1 MYSIAFRSCKASHL
15 KRFFNQVNIHQHVF
29 AATVSHKHFST
40 ESKINNSNV
49 PTNDPGEWKNV
60 YKGMLAPRIRNLK
73 IVSFVTSGMGLLIQ
87 PLLLQKASEMGS
99 SLVATI
105 GICTITG
112 FFTFITPVLIH
123 LVTRKYVTSVEYNE
137 KNDEYM
143 ATVISFFLKPKQ
155 ASIFNFNFWLA
166 FLS

>member
-1 MYSIAFRSCKASHL
+1 
-15 KRFFNQVNIHQHVF
+15 
-29 AATVSHKHFST
+29 
-40 ESKINNSNV
+40 
-49 PTNDPGEWKNV
+49 
-60 YKGMLAPRIRNLK
+60 MLAPRIRNLK